1 MNKATRLLSRLA
13 GRREPA
19 PVVSALAFAVL
30 NRPLLAHPAMAQSL
44 ISGYLTGAITS
55 DDTMLAT
62 ELVPLQV
69 ATEQGVTTVGTIGV
83 LPITGGLVNRPMPGA
98 SGPGPMSY
106 VAIRD
111 EFDALLADDDVTA
124 IVLRIESPGGMA
136 SGCFDLVDHLYA
148 SRGRKPMVALVDDY
162 AYSAAYA
169 IATACDEIWVS
180 RTGGAGSVGVCSS
193 HEDWSAYNERIGVK
207 VTEIY
212 AGARK
217 VDFSP
222 DAPLSDEAR
231 ASAQGWVNDDYD
243 VFVATVARNRG
254 MSEEAV
260 RATEAGIYFGQ
271 RAIDVGFADKLGTW
285 ENLVADLGAGGAREP
300 RQPGAADTEGA
311 ELSASASATVSGD
324 GSGDALPLIEAATDG
339 ATLEAVAGTI
349 TADALMTPEQRT
361 QLARGAMAE
370 AAAAAGFGAPVA
382 LALVESVSHADD
394 IPARVQHA
402 AAVVDAVAASGLAV
416 DPVPYVRKHTEI
428 AQVRADLLEA
438 KAKADEAAPVQT
450 TLPANTAEKP
460 RPANR
465 LNPSSIYR
473 KRG

>member
-13 GRREPA
+13 GRSNPA
-19 PVVSALAFAVL
+19 PVVSALAFAAL

-44 ISGYLTGAITS
+44 INGYLTGAITS

-62 ELVPLQV
+62 ERVPLQV

-106 VAIRD
+106 VAIR
-111 EFDALLADDDVTA
+111 EQFDDLLADDDVTA

-136 SGCFDLVDHLYA
+136 SGCFDLVDHLYS
-148 SRGRKPMVALVDDY
+148 SRGAKPMIALVDDY

-169 IATACDEIWVS
+169 IASACDQIWVS
-180 RTGGAGSVGVCSS
+180 RTGGAGSVGVCCS
-193 HEDWSAYNERIGVK
+193 HEDWSGYNERMGVR

-222 DAPLSDEAR
+222 DAPLSDEAKNNLQQW
-231 ASAQGWVNDDYD
+231 ANDDYD

-254 MSEEAV
+254 MPEEAV
-260 RATEAGIYFGQ
+260 RATEAGIFFGQ
-271 RAIDVGFADKLGTW
+271 RAIDAGVADRLGTW
-285 ENLVADLGAGGAREP
+285 DNLVADLGAPGADAPE
-300 RQPGAADTEGA
+300 QPGDDGEQGTGMEGSAATI
-311 ELSASASATVSGD
+311 TGD
-324 GSGDALPLIEAATDG
+324 GTGEALPALESAAAG
-339 ATLEAVAGTI
+339 PLLEAVVDTL
-349 TADALMTPEQRT
+349 TPEALMTPEQRN
-361 QLARGAMAE
+361 QFARGAMAD
-370 AAAAAGFGAPVA
+370 AAAAANLPGPVA
-382 LALVESVSHADD
+382 LALVQCIGHDTD
-394 IPARVQHA
+394 IGARVEHA
-402 AAVVDAVAASGLAV
+402 TAVIDLVAASGLGV
-416 DPVPYVRKHTEI
+416 DPTPYVRKNTEL

-438 KAKADEAAPVQT
+438 KAKADEAVPVQT
-450 TLPANTAEKP
+450 TLPANSAEKP
-460 RPANR
+460 KPAHR

>member
-13 GRREPA
+13 GRSNPA
-19 PVVSALAFAVL
+19 PVVSALAFAAL

-44 ISGYLTGAITS
+44 ITGYLTGTITS

-62 ELVPLQV
+62 ERVPLQV

-106 VAIRD
+106 VAIR
-111 EFDALLADDDVTA
+111 EQFDDLLADDDVTA

-148 SRGRKPMVALVDDY
+148 SRGAKPMIALVDDY

-169 IATACDEIWVS
+169 IASAMDDIWVS

-193 HEDWSAYNERIGVK
+193 HEDWSGYNERIGVK

-222 DAPLSDEAR
+222 DAPLSDDAL
-231 ASAQGWVNDDYD
+231 ASAQQWIDDDYAM
-243 VFVATVARNRG
+243 FVATVARNRG
-254 MSEEAV
+254 MSEDEV

-271 RAIDVGFADKLGTW
+271 RAIDVGFADQLGTW
-285 ENLVADLGAGGAREP
+285 DNLVAALGTPGSNAPA
-300 RQPGAADTEGA
+300 QPGDEGEQGA
-311 ELSASASATVSGD
+311 EMAVAAAVVSGD
-324 GSGDALPLIEAATDG
+324 GTGIALEDASPLF
-339 ATLEAVAGTI
+339 EAVAVDL

-361 QLARGAMAE
+361 QVARGAMAE
-370 AAAAAGFGAPVA
+370 AAAAANLPGPVT
-382 LALVESVSHADD
+382 LALVQTIGHGDD
-394 IPARVQHA
+394 IGARIAHA
-402 AAVVDAVAASGLAV
+402 TAVIDLVAASGLSVAAE
-416 DPVPYVRKHTEI
+416 PYVRNNTEL

-450 TLPANTAEKP
+450 TLPANSAEKP
-460 RPANR
+460 GPANR

>member
-13 GRREPA
+13 GRNNPA

-44 ISGYLTGAITS
+44 ISGYLSGTITS
-55 DDTMLAT
+55 DDTMLAVQR
-62 ELVPLQV
+62 VPLQV
-69 ATEQGVTTVGTIGV
+69 ASEQGVTTVGTIGV

-106 VAIRD
+106 VAIREQFD
-111 EFDALLADDDVTA
+111 ELLADDDVTA

-148 SRGRKPMVALVDDY
+148 SRGAKPMIALVDDY

-169 IATACDEIWVS
+169 IASAMDEIWVS

-193 HEDWSAYNERIGVK
+193 HEDWSAYNDRIGVK

-222 DAPLSDEAR
+222 DAPLSDEAK
-231 ASAQGWVNDDYD
+231 ASAQQWVDDDYD
-243 VFVATVARNRG
+243 MFVATVARNRG
-254 MSEEAV
+254 MTEDAV

-271 RAIDVGFADKLGTW
+271 RAIDVGFADQLGTW
-285 ENLVADLGAGGAREP
+285 DVLVQRLGAPGADAPE
-300 RQPGAADTEGA
+300 QPGDEDGQGA
-311 ELSASASATVSGD
+311 ELASAAPAVTGD
-324 GSGDALPLIEAATDG
+324 GSGTSLPALGSAADGTLAEA
-339 ATLEAVAGTI
+339 ETI
-349 TADALMTPEQRT
+349 TAEALMTTEQRT
-361 QLARGAMAE
+361 QFARGAMAD
-370 AAAAAGFGAPVA
+370 AAAAAKLPGPVA
-382 LALVESVSHADD
+382 LALVQATTDGED
-394 IPARVQHA
+394 IAARIVHA
-402 AAVVDAVAASGLAV
+402 AAVIDLVAASGLST
-416 DPVPYVRKHTEI
+416 DPVPYVRKHTEL

-438 KAKADEAAPVQT
+438 KAAADEAAPVQT

-460 RPANR
+460 KPANR